1 MQNNTN
7 TLLNMVPIARSSTS
21 GASNRGEGFEAEG
34 ETDRMM
40 SDAVGEGGGKVDGAL
55 DDLDGRRSDKHHER
69 VTTSGAD
76 ARRFEM
82 FTGKD
87 RSDVGRSVL
96 EGRRCCSALSWLG
109 EGDGVFDV
117 SN

>member
-1 MQNNTN
+1 
-7 TLLNMVPIARSSTS
+7 MVPVARSSTS
-21 GASNRGEGFEAEG
+21 GASNREGFDAEG

-40 SDAVGEGGGKVDGAL
+40 SDAVGEGGGKVDGA
-55 DDLDGRRSDKHHER
+55 DDLDGRRSDKHQER

-76 ARRFEM
+76 ARRFER

-87 RSDVGRSVL
+87 RSDVGSVL

-109 EGDGVFDV
+109 EGDGDFDV

>member
-1 MQNNTN
+1 MCGRGDRGPV
-7 TLLNMVPIARSSTS
+7 LGCKGARGKAARSSTS

-34 ETDRMM
+34 ETDRMI

-55 DDLDGRRSDKHHER
+55 DGRRSDKHHDR

-96 EGRRCCSALSWLG
+96 EGPRC
-109 EGDGVFDV
+109 
-117 SN
+117 